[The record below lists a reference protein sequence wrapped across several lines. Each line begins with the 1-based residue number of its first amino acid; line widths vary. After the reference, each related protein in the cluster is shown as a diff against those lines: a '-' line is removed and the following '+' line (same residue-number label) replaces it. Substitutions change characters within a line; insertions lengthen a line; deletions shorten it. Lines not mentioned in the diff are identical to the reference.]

1 VAGIL
6 TTHVG
11 ALPDPAPLTEGART
25 DDDLRAAVRQVVRL
39 QRDVGI
45 DVVNEGE
52 LTKGGNFVTY
62 INERLSGFEAGD
74 ASLWPACS
82 HRAATGQSSPAST
95 RSGQ

>member
-1 VAGIL
+1 VPRIL

-11 ALPDPAPLTEGART
+11 ALPDPAFPAESART
-25 DDDLRAAVRQVVRL
+25 DDDLRAAVRQVVRH

-74 ASLWPACS
+74 ASVM
-82 HRAATGQSSPAST
+82 SSLLTPT
-95 RSGQ
+95 RDWTEFADLLT